1 MTEANGIHIS
11 TSDMD
16 TAVTGFRTA
25 STETKNNVE
34 LMRQELAKYA
44 NNPDKFQGPAA
55 DEFRRLHREISDD
68 LDIITAETDKLSG
81 IVEQANTEFVRET
94 NNAASE
100 LSGGKSGGNQPAGGL
115 IRGGLIK

>member
-16 TAVTGFRTA
+16 TAVAGFRAA

-81 IVEQANTEFVRET
+81 IVEQANSEFVRET
-94 NNAASE
+94 NHAASE
-100 LSGGKSGGNQPAGGL
+100 LSGGKSGGTQMAGGS
-115 IRGGLIK
+115 IRSGLIG